1 MFESYRN
8 VLKRGGSHLVT
19 SLRDVIFA
27 VLSGIILG
35 FVGTAFYYGMQFVT
49 RTRLQHPWLIFLLP
63 GAGAAIV
70 GLYQLLHDESGT
82 VRHPLQRK
90 YPTAHGTVNL
100 YCHPADTFIRR
111 FRRS

>member
-70 GLYQLLHDESGT
+70 GLYQLLHDEKDTGT
-82 VRHPLQRK
+82 NLVLSAIHPTKISHCAWHR
-90 YPTAHGTVNL
+90 
-100 YCHPADTFIRR
+100 
-111 FRRS
+111 